1 MQKLKI
7 FDNFIFQGRNNI
19 TNMKHSFGGEW
30 TQEKLERISEYLIH
44 YKIALKNQPFK
55 LVYIDAFAG
64 TGYINQKED
73 NFQPF
78 LPEFA
83 EEEVKEFIDG
93 STRIAL
99 QLENPFDTYIFI
111 EKDKE
116 RVFELSKL
124 KLEFPELADKIFP
137 VKREANEY
145 IQSLCEKDWLKSN
158 RRAVMFLDPYGMQVK
173 WETIEAI
180 ANTKAIDLW
189 LLFPLGVAVNRLLRN
204 DGQISP
210 KIKQRL
216 DDMFGTSEWQ
226 EFFFR
231 EDPQQD
237 LFDQTPRL
245 VKSVNLTGIAEYFNN
260 RLNAMFEKVANN
272 PLRLMNSRNNPLYLL
287 CFASGNPK
295 GAEPAVRIA
304 QHILKEKK

>member
-1 MQKLKI
+1 
-7 FDNFIFQGRNNI
+7 
-19 TNMKHSFGGEW
+19 MKHSFGGEW